1 MFVAGDSG
9 SFKYKRRPRNN
20 LAGVD
25 GIDGSG
31 GRIRTC
37 DRCIGIDVITLCCY
51 DVIMNEKPKR
61 TTIYFDAETL
71 RALKMK
77 AVVMERSVSYLV
89 NDAVKAIEE
98 RGGEPDLDFE
108 DVVKDMKRRGR
119 L

>member
-1 MFVAGDSG
+1 ME
-9 SFKYKRRPRNN
+9 
-20 LAGVD
+20 
-25 GIDGSG
+25 
-31 GRIRTC
+31 
-37 DRCIGIDVITLCCY
+37 
-51 DVIMNEKPKR
+51 EKPKR

-89 NDAVKAIEE
+89 NDAVKQLLAEDAIDLEAIEE